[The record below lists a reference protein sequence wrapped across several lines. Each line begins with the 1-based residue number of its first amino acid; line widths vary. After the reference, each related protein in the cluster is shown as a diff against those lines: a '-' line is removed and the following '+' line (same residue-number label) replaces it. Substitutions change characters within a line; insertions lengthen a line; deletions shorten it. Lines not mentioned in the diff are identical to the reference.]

1 MTSAQGD
8 EKGSTPSEPN
18 PMDDPRGPAPDGRV
32 WCRAHSK
39 QSGAP
44 CKKLAVPGATVCR
57 NHGAGAPQVRAAAAR
72 RVEEQ
77 RVRTEVATRIEEV
90 AAAAAGLHPIE
101 TMEMARAYSHAMA
114 QVLAE
119 VQTETDLVGS
129 DEGGVSAAAELF
141 RRWVELAMK
150 AGKTAADAGID
161 ERRLSLS
168 EAQWDQLAAIF
179 DAVQASLLALVL
191 AAVPEALSEQ
201 VRGVWVAQAPRVI
214 EAELRKVG
222 EA

>member
-1 MTSAQGD
+1 
-8 EKGSTPSEPN
+8 
-18 PMDDPRGPAPDGRV
+18 MDDPRGPAPDGRV

-77 RVRTEVATRIEEV
+77 RVRGEVAARIEEV
-90 AAAAAGLHPIE
+90 AAAAASMHPIE

-119 VQTETDLVGS
+119 VQSEADLA
-129 DEGGVSAAAELF
+129 GGLDGQVTAAAEMF
-141 RRWVELAMK
+141 RRWTELAMK

-191 AAVPEALSEQ
+191 AAVPEGTVAA

>member
-77 RVRTEVATRIEEV
+77 RVRGEVAARIEEV
-90 AAAAAGLHPIE
+90 AAAAASMHPIE

-119 VQTETDLVGS
+119 VQSEADLA
-129 DEGGVSAAAELF
+129 GGLDGQVTAAAEMF
-141 RRWVELAMK
+141 RRWTELAMK

-161 ERRLSLS
+161 ERRLALS
-168 EAQWDQLAAIF
+168 VEEAERF
-179 DAVQASLLALVL
+179 AVVLRGIEASLLALVL
-191 AAVPEALSEQ
+191 AAVPEALTER